1 MEPDESVVIL
11 PYTHFFHILH
21 LVSGPDLQQ
30 GEYYKSWDALRKAK
44 SPADL
49 ALFAHCKIKEMAER
63 KIKKNTKRKRQQ
75 RHGRAVL

>member
-1 MEPDESVVIL
+1 MEPDDNLVIL
-11 PYTHFFHILH
+11 PYTHLFHILH

-30 GEYYKSWDALRKAK
+30 GEYNKSWDALRKAK

-63 KIKKNTKRKRQQ
+63 KRRKKTKQQ